1 MEAVREGLGIDEIVG
16 VSYKRDET
24 PTRCGGVEVE
34 GRGGGVWAVSQA
46 SPQQAILVATDP
58 TAGLMRQIGLS
69 IALAVVMDTAS
80 GLGSAECKCSRQAA
94 LAGIPTIAVRLAS
107 RSASLSSAKSALSV
121 LLDAAAGV
129 LAPHGRLEA
138 ATNSPRAHFPFP
150 ERGRWASLVRDDWD
164 WAREERD
171 DWAKADGWSDAYSIF
186 PSSDGGPLDR
196 EALRQCLRTAWLE
209 GDGFIMVQIPPDSS
223 LSQRFSST
231 KPGVLWRQEQVSL
244 AAEEEEEGI
253 GRDLWGRSLP
263 AVSLGGD
270 PEARFV
276 PQLQTQSLIERQK
289 GQGGGS
295 GAGHGSKAGET
306 VPGAILKFRITPGTV
321 LHDSSPRGDA
331 DAVMRQRIAVS
342 FVPMWPQGHPFALL
356 DACLVESLRE
366 DEDTGLP
373 RWIL

>member
-186 PSSDGGPLDR
+186 HR
-196 EALRQCLRTAWLE
+196 VMAVHWT
-209 GDGFIMVQIPPDSS
+209 
-223 LSQRFSST
+223 
-231 KPGVLWRQEQVSL
+231 
-244 AAEEEEEGI
+244 
-253 GRDLWGRSLP
+253 GRP
-263 AVSLGGD
+263 
-270 PEARFV
+270 
-276 PQLQTQSLIERQK
+276 
-289 GQGGGS
+289 
-295 GAGHGSKAGET
+295 
-306 VPGAILKFRITPGTV
+306 
-321 LHDSSPRGDA
+321 
-331 DAVMRQRIAVS
+331 
-342 FVPMWPQGHPFALL
+342 
-356 DACLVESLRE
+356 
-366 DEDTGLP
+366 
-373 RWIL
+373 